1 MATDEKALNAYLAQ
15 AMERQAPPRYRVAAE
30 QHGRARRGA
39 ASPDLVVQMPYGLRT
54 IIETE
59 YRHPA
64 IADAKRRLGYEFN
77 DSTIPMKSILAV
89 GIPEHLGELGHTELE
104 RELMGDN
111 PQFLLQIV
119 TGRAENDPDLKIVPP
134 RPAPVSLRDLV
145 QYAWLAAIPEAYAAT
160 IVNEVVNNLKA
171 AQAELMQRLSL
182 SGNAAQSALIERYG
196 NHDSAN
202 GMDSVAG
209 NVVGTIASMM
219 QLHINLKAWG
229 NVDDALALD
238 APELWQ
244 KVAPNNGIPHLIAAQ
259 WRKIEAVDYMPL
271 STIAAAMLEDSRLSP
286 HLGATLKAV
295 YATMSQYIH
304 AGISA
309 TTNVVAEIWQAL
321 IPDRDERAA
330 YYTKSATAELLANL
344 TTARLTSP
352 AEAKYNEICAGTGTL
367 ARATEENIRFRHY
380 ATTPQKES
388 IHARRMERYIQL
400 TDLNPQSI
408 SVATANMTSL
418 EPETVFQ
425 SSAIFAIT
433 ANGGSLNFLTKDGA
447 SRMEEQ
453 LVGLNGPRNYM
464 LSIIPRT
471 VNICNNNDPY
481 FRPRGGAKNPIDGKA
496 MQSYKR
502 HADRRVKGIAHGQA
516 GLATFMHVVEHEM
529 LAYGGIHGKVLPLT
543 AARSDAYKGFRRN
556 IENEYCD
563 VIAISTAAGDGVSMS
578 ADTGIQ
584 EMLLIATKQPN
595 IPGTARPKPGDRAV
609 TCVNLNTTF
618 ISKLDAK
625 MFADAIQREVAL
637 GHPSGDITVGITV
650 GTYYRMTGLGDGKPW
665 SALGTGGEYTTLTE
679 YVTSGNAWNPATHS
693 VTPFALPMTIMGAIA
708 NRGPGDDLIGK
719 IANSRSP
726 RGAFVIHAKK
736 DTASRNNPSMWEVDS
751 EKQETITCEPTH
763 YGIPRDE
770 NAAVRVIN
778 TAGQFHLSRNLRMSA
793 QKIAVCYTE
802 TDCIG
807 GRAWTT
813 LKSDSGVTEAIAIFL
828 NSTYGIIVRTGYG
841 EATDLGRSTMG
852 VTAVD
857 GHPIPDFAAAS
868 EAGQAARRI
877 AIEHFNRLR
886 QLPLKRISLSALDAN
901 RAEIDR
907 IATQMLG
914 LPWTPETETMLSAWR
929 RLLCLQP
936 AVNAHNKETLT
947 TLSEAGLHA

>member
-1 MATDEKALNAYLAQ
+1 MATDEKAMNAYLAQ
-15 AMERQAPPRYRVAAE
+15 ALERQAPPRYRVAAE
-30 QHGRARRGA
+30 QHRRARRGA
-39 ASPDLVVQMPYGLRT
+39 ASPDLVVQMPYGLRA

-59 YRHPA
+59 YRSPA
-64 IADAKRRLGYEFN
+64 LADAKRRLGYEFN

-89 GIPEHLGELGHTELE
+89 GIPERLAELGHTELE
-104 RELMGDN
+104 QELTGDN

-119 TGRAENDPDLKIVPP
+119 TGMTENDPNIKIVPA
-134 RPAPVSLRDLV
+134 RPMPVSLRDLA
-145 QYAWLAAIPEAYAAT
+145 QYAWLAAIPEAYAAG
-160 IVNEVVNNLKA
+160 IVNEVIANLKA
-171 AQAELMQRLSL
+171 AQSELMQRLSL
-182 SGNAAQSALIERYG
+182 ATNAAQTALIERYG
-196 NHDSAN
+196 HHDSAN

-209 NVVGTIASMM
+209 NVVGTLASMI
-219 QLHINLKAWG
+219 QLHTNLKEWG
-229 NVDDALALD
+229 NVDDALAID

-244 KVAPNNGIPHLIAAQ
+244 KVAPQNGIPHLIAAQ

-271 STIAAAMLEDSRLSP
+271 STIAAAMLEDSALSP
-286 HLGATLKAV
+286 HLGATLKTV
-295 YATMSQYIH
+295 HTTMSQYIH

-330 YYTKSATAELLANL
+330 YYTKPATAELLANL
-344 TTARLTSP
+344 TTARLSNP

-367 ARATEENIRFRHY
+367 ARATEENIRFRYY
-380 ATTPQKES
+380 ATTLQKAS
-388 IHARRMERYIQL
+388 IHARRMERCIQL

-418 EPETVFQ
+418 EPETVFN

-433 ANGGSLNFLTKDGA
+433 AHGGSLNFLTKDGA
-447 SRMEEQ
+447 SRMESQ

-529 LAYGGIHGKVLPLT
+529 LTYGGIHGKVLPLT

-556 IENEYCD
+556 IETEYCD

-584 EMLLIATKQPN
+584 EMLLIATKQPHT
-595 IPGTARPKPGDRAV
+595 PGAAHPKPGDRAI
-609 TCVNLNTTF
+609 TCVNLNATF
-618 ISKLDAK
+618 VTKLDAK
-625 MFADAIQREVAL
+625 MFADAIQREISL
-637 GHPSGDITVGITV
+637 GRQSGEITVGAVV

-708 NRGPGDDLIGK
+708 QRGPGDDLIGK
-719 IANSRSP
+719 IPDSRSP
-726 RGAFVIHAKK
+726 RGAFVIYAKK
-736 DTASRNNPSMWEVDS
+736 DTASRNNPSMWEVDADT
-751 EKQETITCEPTH
+751 QETITCEPTH

-770 NAAVRVIN
+770 NAAIRVRN
-778 TAGQFHLSRNLRMSA
+778 TAGRFHLNRNLRMSA
-793 QKIAVCYTE
+793 QKIAVCYTATE
-802 TDCIG
+802 CIG

-813 LKSDSGVTEAIAIFL
+813 LKSNNGVSEAIAIFL
-828 NSTYGIIVRTGYG
+828 NSVYGIIVRTGYG

-857 GHPIPDFAAAS
+857 GHPIPDFASES

-877 AIEHFNRLR
+877 AVEHFDRLR
-886 QLPLKRISLSALDAN
+886 QLPLKRISLSALDPN
-901 RAEIDR
+901 RAEIDC

-914 LPWTPETETMLSAWR
+914 LPWTPETENMLSAWR
-929 RLLCLQP
+929 RLMCLQP
-936 AVNAHNKETLT
+936 AINAHNKETLT
-947 TLSEAGLHA
+947 TLTEAGIHP

>member
-1 MATDEKALNAYLAQ
+1 MATDEKAMNAYLAQ
-15 AMERQAPPRYRVAAE
+15 ALERQAPPRYRVAAE
-30 QHGRARRGA
+30 QHRRARRGA
-39 ASPDLVVQMPYGLRT
+39 ASPDLVVQMPYGLRA

-59 YRHPA
+59 YRSPA

-89 GIPEHLGELGHTELE
+89 GIPEHLAELGHTELE
-104 RELMGDN
+104 QELTGDN

-119 TGRAENDPDLKIVPP
+119 TGMTENDPNIKIVPA
-134 RPAPVSLRDLV
+134 RPMPVSLRDLA

-160 IVNEVVNNLKA
+160 IVNEVIANLKA

-182 SGNAAQSALIERYG
+182 STDAAQSALIERYG
-196 NHDSAN
+196 HHDSAN

-209 NVVGTIASMM
+209 NVVGTLASMI
-219 QLHINLKAWG
+219 QLHTNLKEWG
-229 NVDDALALD
+229 NVDDALAID

-244 KVAPNNGIPHLIAAQ
+244 KIAPHNGIPHLVAAQ

-271 STIAAAMLEDSRLSP
+271 STIAAAMLEDSALSP
-286 HLGATLKAV
+286 HLGAALKTV
-295 YATMSQYIH
+295 HTTMSQYIH

-330 YYTKSATAELLANL
+330 YYTKPATAELLANL
-344 TTARLTSP
+344 TTARLANP

-380 ATTPQKES
+380 ATTPQKAS

-433 ANGGSLNFLTKDGA
+433 AHGGSLNFLTRAGA
-447 SRMEEQ
+447 SRIEDQ
-453 LVGLNGPRNYM
+453 LVGLNGPRNEM

-481 FRPRGGAKNPIDGKA
+481 FRPRGGAKNPINGKA

-556 IENEYCD
+556 IETEYCD

-584 EMLLIATKQPN
+584 EMLLIATKQPH
-595 IPGTARPKPGDRAV
+595 IPGAAHPKPGDRAI
-609 TCVNLNTTF
+609 TCVNLNATF
-618 ISKLDAK
+618 VTKLDAK
-625 MFADAIQREVAL
+625 MFADAIQREVSL
-637 GHPSGDITVGITV
+637 GRQSGEITVGAVV

-679 YVTSGNAWNPATHS
+679 YVASGNAWNPATHR
-693 VTPFALPMTIMGAIA
+693 VTPFALPMTILGAIA
-708 NRGPGDDLIGK
+708 QRGPGDDLIGK
-719 IANSRSP
+719 IPDSRSP
-726 RGAFVIHAKK
+726 RGAFVIYAKK
-736 DTASRNNPSMWEVDS
+736 DTASRNNPSMWGVDS
-751 EKQETITCEPTH
+751 DKQEKLTCEPTH

-770 NAAVRVIN
+770 NAAARIRN

-793 QKIAVCYTE
+793 QKIAVCYTATE
-802 TDCIG
+802 CIG

-813 LKSDSGVTEAIAIFL
+813 LKSDNGVSEAIAIFL
-828 NSTYGIIVRTGYG
+828 NSVYGIIVRTGYG

-857 GHPIPDFAAAS
+857 GHPIPDFASES

-877 AIEHFNRLR
+877 AAEHFDRLR
-886 QLPLKRISLSALDAN
+886 QLPLKRISLSALDPN

-907 IATQMLG
+907 LTTQMLG
-914 LPWTPETETMLSAWR
+914 LPWTPETENMLSAWR
-929 RLLCLQP
+929 RLMCLQP
-936 AVNAHNKETLT
+936 AINAHNKETLT
-947 TLSEAGLHA
+947 TLAKAGIHA